1 MTQTNFFESEAFPR
15 FYTAVSKVV
24 LPVLFITCAVAL
36 YIMEV
41 DAPVKHR
48 LSGGESFKTKWI
60 TTVLEVR
67 GG

>member
-41 DAPVKHR
+41 DAPAKPM

-60 TTVLEVR
+60 TTVLEVHA
-67 GG
+67 G

>member
-41 DAPVKHR
+41 DAPAKHR
-48 LSGGESFKTKWI
+48 LNGGESFKTKWI
-60 TTVLEVR
+60 TTVWAVR
-67 GG
+67 AG

>member
-48 LSGGESFKTKWI
+48 LSGGGYFNSKWI
-60 TTVLEVR
+60 TAILEVHA
-67 GG
+67 G